1 MQLRRRTDACSEASI
16 GEAAKDTILGIPRLR
31 PMLASTSKEPF
42 DGSDRLFE
50 VKWDGYRCLAYL
62 RGGDV
67 YLDSRNGKPLLS
79 RFQSLSGMKEYLNC
93 TSALLDGEI
102 VAVDGGRVDFSY
114 LRTNPRSV
122 TFVAFDILHLDGRL
136 LVDRPL
142 AERKE
147 LLRGAMKWG
156 GPVALSEFV
165 EGQGKAMFE
174 WAREQDLEGIMA
186 KRKDSPYIPGMRT
199 DNWLKVK
206 NTHEGRFWVLGYLAS
221 PGRTIGSLVVAE
233 KVEDGYAVLG
243 RVSSGLNR
251 QYEDTLL
258 SELEHV
264 SYEELLGTAGILYG
278 APSKRELQKVKWVKP
293 YFGVQVDFTELT
305 PDRKLRHP
313 VFRDIVSGECRA
325 H

>member
-1 MQLRRRTDACSEASI
+1 MKEPEVTGRYHLMEALKRSVEKQAQNRLRGPNRKGRGRYQERMRQVQLRRRTDACSEASI

-42 DGSDRLFE
+42 DGSDWLFE

-233 KVEDGYAVLG
+233 KVEDGYAV
-243 RVSSGLNR
+243 
-251 QYEDTLL
+251 
-258 SELEHV
+258 
-264 SYEELLGTAGILYG
+264 
-278 APSKRELQKVKWVKP
+278 W
-293 YFGVQVDFTELT
+293 
-305 PDRKLRHP
+305 
-313 VFRDIVSGECRA
+313 GECHRTEPPIRGYSTKRTRTRFL
-325 H
+325 